1 MATLEHT
8 STTTPVMLPGSPST
22 SGGNTGLTSTAPRPL
37 SDSGK
42 ARRHLR
48 SRMFK
53 DRLFKMTTIFLAI
66 VSLMPLFLILYY
78 ITRNGIAVIN
88 WEFLTTL
95 PRPIG
100 ETGGGI
106 FNAIIGTFYLII
118 LSSMFSVPLGIAAG
132 VYLSERAVGKIA
144 HTVRLCV
151 VVLQGTP
158 SIVIGIIAYT
168 WVVGPFGG
176 FSALSGGIALSIM
189 MLPVIIKTTEET
201 LKLMPYSLKEAS
213 LALGVP
219 YYKTIL
225 KVILPTGLSGILTGI
240 LLSVARITGETAPLL
255 FTAFGNQF
263 MNYNI
268 FKPIDSLPYRI
279 FYYAMSPYPEWHT
292 FAWGAS
298 FVLVVVVLTFNL
310 IARGIAI
317 KWKVQF

>member
-1 MATLEHT
+1 METGDDIT
-8 STTTPVMLPGSPST
+8 STPGT
-22 SGGNTGLTSTAPRPL
+22 VHVDKAVQQKIRGNIDPNKHV
-37 SDSGK
+37 K
-42 ARRHLR
+42 ARIIKDIC
-48 SRMFK
+48 FK
-53 DRLFKMTTIFLAI
+53 GIVILLAFI
-66 VSLMPLFLILYY
+66 SLLPLFLILYY
-78 ITRNGIAVIN
+78 ITKNGIAVIN
-88 WEFLTTL
+88 WEFVAQL

-100 ETGGGI
+100 EDGGGI
-106 FNAIIGTFYLII
+106 FNAIIGTFMLII
-118 LSSMFSVPLGIAAG
+118 LSGILSIPFGISAG
-132 VYLSERAVGKIA
+132 IYLSERSEGKIA
-144 HTVRLCV
+144 NMVRLCV

-158 SIVIGIIAYT
+158 SIVIGIIAYI
-168 WVVGPFGG
+168 WVVAPFKG

-268 FKPIDSLPYRI
+268 MKPIDSLPYRI

-298 FVLVVVVLTFNL
+298 FILVVVVLGFNL
-310 IARGIAI
+310 IARGIAV
-317 KWKVQF
+317 KWKVRF

>member
-1 MATLEHT
+1 METSYQLSPDVRGVVPPAAASGNVAHT
-8 STTTPVMLPGSPST
+8 AV
-22 SGGNTGLTSTAPRPL
+22 SGFTVKNNV
-37 SDSGK
+37 K
-42 ARRHLR
+42 ARI
-48 SRMFK
+48 FK
-53 DRLFKMTTIFLAI
+53 DLLFKSTVIFLAFI
-66 VSLMPLFLILYY
+66 SLLPLFLILYY
-78 ITRNGIAVIN
+78 ITKNGIAVID
-88 WEFLTTL
+88 WEFLTQL

-106 FNAIIGTFYLII
+106 YNAIAGTIMLII
-118 LSSMFSVPLGIAAG
+118 LSSILSVPFGISAG
-132 VYLSERAVGKIA
+132 IYLSEKSEGKVA
-144 HTVRLCV
+144 HIVRLCV
-151 VVLQGTP
+151 VVLQSTP
-158 SIVIGIIAYT
+158 SIVIGIIAYI
-168 WVVGPFGG
+168 WVVAPFGG

-189 MLPVIIKTTEET
+189 MLPVIVKTTEET

-268 FKPIDSLPYRI
+268 LKPIDSLPYRI

-298 FVLVVVVLTFNL
+298 FILVMVVLGFNL
-310 IARGIAI
+310 IARGISA

>member
-1 MATLEHT
+1 MRDHT
-8 STTTPVMLPGSPST
+8 TARMIKDKAFRVIVIVLACFSMLP
-22 SGGNTGLTSTAPRPL
+22 LL
-37 SDSGK
+37 
-42 ARRHLR
+42 
-48 SRMFK
+48 
-53 DRLFKMTTIFLAI
+53 
-66 VSLMPLFLILYY
+66 LILYY

-88 WEFLTTL
+88 WEFLTQL

-100 ETGGGI
+100 EAGGGI
-106 FNAIIGTFYLII
+106 FNAIVGTGMLII
-118 LSSMFSVPLGIAAG
+118 LSSILSIPLGISAG
-132 VYLSERAVGKIA
+132 IYLSEKSEGKIA
-144 HTVRLCV
+144 NIVRLCV

-158 SIVIGIIAYT
+158 SIVIGIVAYI
-168 WVVGPFGG
+168 WVVAPFLS
-176 FSALSGGIALSIM
+176 FSALSGGVALSIM
-189 MLPVIIKTTEET
+189 MLPVIIKATEET
-201 LKLMPYSLKEAS
+201 LKLMPYHLKEAS

-263 MNYNI
+263 MNWNL

-298 FVLVVVVLTFNL
+298 FILVVLVLAFNL
-310 IARGIAI
+310 IARGVAV

>member
-1 MATLEHT
+1 MEGNLRNRIIKDNIFKGAVILL
-8 STTTPVMLPGSPST
+8 SFISLLP
-22 SGGNTGLTSTAPRPL
+22 LL
-37 SDSGK
+37 
-42 ARRHLR
+42 
-48 SRMFK
+48 
-53 DRLFKMTTIFLAI
+53 
-66 VSLMPLFLILYY
+66 LILYY

-88 WEFLTTL
+88 WEFLTQL

-100 ETGGGI
+100 EAGGGI
-106 FNAIIGTFYLII
+106 YNAIVGTLFLIV
-118 LSSMFSVPLGIAAG
+118 LSSVLSIPFGISAG
-132 VYLSERAVGKIA
+132 IYLSEKGEGKIA
-144 HTVRLCV
+144 HIVRLCV

-158 SIVIGIIAYT
+158 SIVIGIVAYM
-168 WVVGPFGG
+168 WFVAPFKG
-176 FSALSGGIALSIM
+176 FSALSGGVALSIM

-268 FKPIDSLPYRI
+268 FKPMDSLPYRI

-298 FVLVVVVLTFNL
+298 FILVVVVLGFNL
-310 IARGIAI
+310 IARGIAT

>member
-1 MATLEHT
+1 MMKDHTATRMMKDKAFRVIVLLLACFA
-8 STTTPVMLPGSPST
+8 MLP
-22 SGGNTGLTSTAPRPL
+22 LL
-37 SDSGK
+37 
-42 ARRHLR
+42 
-48 SRMFK
+48 
-53 DRLFKMTTIFLAI
+53 
-66 VSLMPLFLILYY
+66 LILYY

-88 WEFLTTL
+88 WEFLTQL

-100 ETGGGI
+100 EAGGGV
-106 FNAIIGTFYLII
+106 FNAVIGTGMLII
-118 LSSMFSVPLGIAAG
+118 LSSILSIPFGIAAG
-132 VYLSERAVGKIA
+132 IYLSEKSEGKIA
-144 HTVRLCV
+144 NLVRLSV

-158 SIVIGIIAYT
+158 SIVIGIVVYI
-168 WVVGPFGG
+168 WVVVPFQG
-176 FSALSGGIALSIM
+176 FSAISGGVALSIM
-189 MLPVIIKTTEET
+189 MLPVIIKSTEET
-201 LKLMPYSLKEAS
+201 LKLMPYHLKEAS

-263 MNYNI
+263 MNWNL

-279 FYYAMSPYPEWHT
+279 FYYAMSPYPEWHA

-298 FVLVVVVLTFNL
+298 FILVVVVLGFNL
-310 IARGIAI
+310 IARGVAL

>member
-1 MATLEHT
+1 MNDHATARMIKDKAFRIIVILLACF
-8 STTTPVMLPGSPST
+8 SILP
-22 SGGNTGLTSTAPRPL
+22 LL
-37 SDSGK
+37 
-42 ARRHLR
+42 
-48 SRMFK
+48 
-53 DRLFKMTTIFLAI
+53 
-66 VSLMPLFLILYY
+66 LILYF

-88 WEFLTTL
+88 WEFLTQL

-100 ETGGGI
+100 EAGGGI
-106 FNAIIGTFYLII
+106 FNAVMGTGILIVLSSI
-118 LSSMFSVPLGIAAG
+118 LSIPFGITAG
-132 VYLSERAVGKIA
+132 IYLSEKTEGKIA
-144 HTVRLCV
+144 NIARLCV

-158 SIVIGIIAYT
+158 SIVIGIVAYI
-168 WVVGPFGG
+168 WVVAPFHS
-176 FSALSGGIALSIM
+176 FSALSGGVALSIM
-189 MLPVIIKTTEET
+189 MLPVIIKATEET
-201 LKLMPYSLKEAS
+201 LKLMPYHLKEAS

-263 MNYNI
+263 MNWNL

-279 FYYAMSPYPEWHT
+279 FYYAMSPYPEWHA

-298 FVLVVVVLTFNL
+298 FILVVLVLAFNL
-310 IARGIAI
+310 IARGVAV

>member
-1 MATLEHT
+1 MT
-8 STTTPVMLPGSPST
+8 
-22 SGGNTGLTSTAPRPL
+22 GNRTAW
-37 SDSGK
+37 
-42 ARRHLR
+42 
-48 SRMFK
+48 
-53 DRLFKMTTIFLAI
+53 RLFKDTFFKGLIIVLAFI
-66 VSLMPLFLILYY
+66 SMLPLLLILYH
-78 ITRNGIAVIN
+78 ITRNGISVIN
-88 WEFLTTL
+88 WDFISQL

-100 ETGGGI
+100 ETGGGV
-106 FNAIIGTFYLII
+106 FNSIVGSIMLIV
-118 LSSMFSVPLGIAAG
+118 LSSVLSVPFGIAAG
-132 VYLSERAVGKIA
+132 IYLSEKSAGKMAQAIQ
-144 HTVRLCV
+144 LSV

-158 SIVIGIIAYT
+158 SIVIGIIAYI
-168 WVVGPFGG
+168 WVVAPFQS

-189 MLPVIIKTTEET
+189 MLPVIIKSTEET

-263 MNYNI
+263 MNYSV

-298 FVLVVVVLTFNL
+298 FILVVVVLSFNL

>member
-1 MATLEHT
+1 MNDHT
-8 STTTPVMLPGSPST
+8 TARMIKDKAFRIIVILFACFSILP
-22 SGGNTGLTSTAPRPL
+22 LL
-37 SDSGK
+37 
-42 ARRHLR
+42 
-48 SRMFK
+48 
-53 DRLFKMTTIFLAI
+53 
-66 VSLMPLFLILYY
+66 LILYF

-88 WEFLTTL
+88 WEFLTQL

-100 ETGGGI
+100 EAGGGI
-106 FNAIIGTFYLII
+106 FNAIMGTGILIVLSSI
-118 LSSMFSVPLGIAAG
+118 LSIPFGITAG
-132 VYLSERAVGKIA
+132 IYLSEKTEGKIA
-144 HTVRLCV
+144 NIARLCV

-158 SIVIGIIAYT
+158 SIVIGIVAYI
-168 WVVGPFGG
+168 WVVAPFQS
-176 FSALSGGIALSIM
+176 FSALSGGVALSIM
-189 MLPVIIKTTEET
+189 MLPVIIKATEET
-201 LKLMPYSLKEAS
+201 LKLMPYHLKEAS

-263 MNYNI
+263 MNWNL

-298 FVLVVVVLTFNL
+298 FILVVLVLAFNL
-310 IARGIAI
+310 IARGVAV